1 MPTHSRTIP
10 VSLTLLVLLA
20 AVPATRLSGQLIQ
33 IKTLPVADGEQW
45 RFFPSSNL
53 GMGGVS
59 VSLRDS
65 LLDPFENPADGA
77 RLSAKSRGVFF
88 GSPNVYSVS
97 KNAGGG
103 RTLPIG
109 GITRMGSTFGGVVL
123 ALQQIDNAQPQ
134 GTTAFPPPGVLNA
147 TSTDVA
153 LAPTDV
159 NLTPTTTPRQNQ
171 FAFATLGR
179 VFESAGVSVGA
190 SAMWSGLRHMD
201 GVDLLYAG
209 SRNIDQHGSA
219 MDVRL
224 GALKAWPGDRALETT
239 LLYNHYGMTHDV
251 TWADS
256 FWDPNRRVIVQR
268 ARVEQNLDRT
278 KVWGMHLRYTQ
289 PLGDGGWRIG
299 TVATTN
305 LMSHPK
311 LPDYQIAQ
319 VLTIPW
325 DPGRSAAYDLG
336 VGIGKAAGLTR
347 FGVDAIYE
355 PITTHTWGET
365 PDSIVTPFGT
375 RPPGAKTTE
384 NWFRFSNAIVRTG
397 VSHEIPMDSLRVS
410 LHSLRLEAGLS
421 VRSINYAF
429 NQTDHVTRVDRRQ
442 NESWMEWT
450 RTWGFGIR
458 FTDLEFRYMG
468 RTTTG
473 TGRPGVFGNNSRAIF
488 APAADANFLAPPNGP
503 TTLTAVAVTTHQLAI
518 SLPIR

>member
-1 MPTHSRTIP
+1 MPTHSRSIP

-45 RFFPSSNL
+45 RFLPSANQ
-53 GMGGVS
+53 GIGGVS
-59 VSLRDS
+59 VALRDS

-77 RLSAKSRGVFF
+77 RLSVKSRGFFF
-88 GSPNVYSVS
+88 GSPTFYAVS

-103 RTLPIG
+103 QTFPMG

-123 ALQQIDNAQPQ
+123 ALQQIDDARPQ
-134 GTTAFPPPGVLNA
+134 GQVPPPVGVFVTSDVA
-147 TSTDVA
+147 TVAPTTPTSTS
-153 LAPTDV
+153 TSSG
-159 NLTPTTTPRQNQ
+159 PRQNH
-171 FAFATLGR
+171 FAFATIGHL
-179 VFESAGVSVGA
+179 FEQAGLSVGA
-190 SAMWSGLRHMD
+190 SAQWSGLRDMD

-219 MDVRL
+219 MDVRV
-224 GALKAWPGDRALETT
+224 GALKMWPGDRALEAT
-239 LLYNHYGMTHDV
+239 LLHNYYGMTHDV
-251 TWADS
+251 TWTSA
-256 FWDPNRRVIVQR
+256 FWDPNTRSTVFRDR
-268 ARVEQNLDRT
+268 LEQNLDQN
-278 KVWGMHLRYTQ
+278 KVWGMHLRYSQ
-289 PLGDGGWRIG
+289 PIADAGWRIG
-299 TVATTN
+299 TVMTTN

-311 LPDYQIAQ
+311 LPEYQIAQ
-319 VLTIPW
+319 VATIPW

-336 VGIGKAAGLTR
+336 VGIAKAAGPTR
-347 FGVDAIYE
+347 FGFDAIYE
-355 PITTHTWGET
+355 PIKTHTWGES

-397 VSHEIPMDSLRVS
+397 VSREIPMDSLRIS
-410 LHSLRLEAGLS
+410 LHAVRLEAGLAL
-421 VRSINYAF
+421 RSISYKF
-429 NQTDHVTRVDRRQ
+429 NQTDHVSRLDRGQ

-458 FTDLEFRYMG
+458 FSDLEFRYVG

-473 TGRPGVFGNNSRAIF
+473 AGRPGIVDNTRGFLVPA
-488 APAADANFLAPPNGP
+488 AADANFLAPPNGP
-503 TTLTAVAVTTHQLAI
+503 TTLTPVAVTTHQLSV

>member
-10 VSLTLLVLLA
+10 VSLLLVLLA

-45 RFFPSSNL
+45 RFFPSANL

-59 VSLRDS
+59 VALRDS

-77 RLSAKSRGVFF
+77 RLSPRSRGFFF
-88 GSPNVYSVS
+88 GSPNFYSVS

-109 GITRMGSTFGGVVL
+109 GITRVGSTFGGVVL

-134 GTTAFPPPGVLNA
+134 NTVFLPTPGIIEGDTPA
-147 TSTDVA
+147 ID
-153 LAPTDV
+153 P
-159 NLTPTTTPRQNQ
+159 NLTPTSTTRQNE
-171 FAFATLGR
+171 FAFGTLGR
-179 VFESAGVSVGA
+179 VFESAGISVGA

-224 GALKAWPGDRALETT
+224 GGLKAWPGDRALETT
-239 LLYNHYGMTHDV
+239 LLYNYYGMTHDV

-256 FWDPNRRVIVQR
+256 FWDPNLRTFVQR

-289 PLGDGGWRIG
+289 PLADGGWRIG

-375 RPPGAKTTE
+375 RPPGSKTTE
-384 NWFRFSNAIVRTG
+384 NWFRFSNAVVRTG
-397 VSHEIPMDSLRVS
+397 VSREIPMDSLRVS

-421 VRSINYAF
+421 LRSINYKF
-429 NQTDHVTRVDRRQ
+429 NQTDHVARVDRRQ

-473 TGRPGVFGNNSRAIF
+473 TGRPGVFGNNSRAVF
-488 APAADANFLAPPNGP
+488 TPAADVNFLAPPNGP